1 MSTNE
6 RYAEYDHLS
15 VVELV
20 KRMYSVQRTKEDLEA
35 ALKFTNEE
43 FDFLRYTKIPAA
55 MEEAGFTYVAVAGV
69 GRVTLTADM
78 HVSVKAE
85 KKDFFHVWLRDN
97 GREDLISESV
107 HPSTLK
113 ATVKNMFK
121 NGEEIPEDLL
131 NVSPFTRASIT
142 RHTNA

>member
-1 MSTNE
+1 VSIND
-6 RYAEYDHLS
+6 RYAEYDNLS
-15 VVELV
+15 VVDLV
-20 KRMYSVQRTKEDLEA
+20 KRMYSIQRTKEDLEA
-35 ALKFTNEE
+35 ALKLMNED

-55 MEEAGFTYVAVAGV
+55 MEEAGFTNVAVAGV
-69 GRVTLTADM
+69 GKLTLTSDM
-78 HVSVKAE
+78 HVSVRADKRE
-85 KKDFFHVWLRDN
+85 VFHAWLRDN

-113 ATVKNMFK
+113 ATIKNMFK

-131 NVSPFTRASIT
+131 NINPFTRASIT